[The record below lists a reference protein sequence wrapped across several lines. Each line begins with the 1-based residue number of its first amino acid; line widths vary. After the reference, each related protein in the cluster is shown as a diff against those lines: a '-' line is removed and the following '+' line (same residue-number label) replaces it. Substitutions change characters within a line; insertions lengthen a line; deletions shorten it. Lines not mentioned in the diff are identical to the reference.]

1 MEDLIL
7 SLADHPDPYW
17 KRFTVQ
23 QEDLDGFNHVNNAV
37 YLKWMDATIWEHT
50 NAVGLDAQT
59 CLDLN
64 RGMAAVKHEINY
76 LSSAF
81 LGDEIIV
88 YNWVSANDGRLRC
101 SRTLQILRLGDQ
113 KTILRASSD
122 YVCTNL
128 TTGRPTRMPEIFKT
142 AYAVQIHP
150 SSEG

>member
-7 SLADHPDPYW
+7 SLADYPDPYW

-59 CLDLN
+59 CMNLN

-81 LGDEIIV
+81 LNDEIIV

-113 KTILRASSD
+113 KTILRARSD

-142 AYAVQIHP
+142 AYAVQIP
-150 SSEG
+150 PPSEG

>member
-1 MEDLIL
+1 MDDLIL
-7 SLADHPDPYW
+7 SLADYPNPYW

-50 NAVGLDAQT
+50 NSVGLDAQT
-59 CLDLN
+59 CMDLN

-81 LGDEIIV
+81 LDDEIIV
-88 YNWVSANDGRLRC
+88 YNWVCSNDGRLRC
-101 SRTLQILRLGDQ
+101 SRILQILRLGDQ
-113 KTILRASSD
+113 KTILRARTD

-142 AYAVQIHP
+142 TYAVQIQP
-150 SSEG
+150 PLEG